1 MTAGLA
7 AMLAGSFGVPA
18 VLLWLGHRIRRRA
31 PRWRGAFWGAVVA
44 HGVAVPIAA
53 VAAMTPPVEWASTDM
68 LRGLLGLWLLLL
80 APVLGGAIGA
90 ALTSRSGRT

>member
-18 VLLWLGHRIRRRA
+18 VLLWLGHRLRRRA
-31 PRWRGAFWGAVVA
+31 PRWQGAFWGAVVA
-44 HGVAVPIAA
+44 HVVAVPLA
-53 VAAMTPPVEWASTDM
+53 VAAAMTPPVEWASTDL

-80 APVLGGAIGA
+80 APVIGGAIGA
-90 ALTSRSGRT
+90 ALSGRSGRA